1 LQMDRERIKQLID
14 MLNSSSAAELEVREG
29 DLRIRLRK
37 REGTQQPA
45 ETASRI
51 PDTAEESRSEVSA
64 EESLED
70 ATIVTAHLV
79 GLFHRGSGPSAE
91 PLAQV
96 GDDVA
101 QGQSIGTI
109 EALRNFTEV
118 TSPVDGTVVCIIAED
133 GAPVQFG
140 DPLLAIRP
148 KA

>member
-1 LQMDRERIKQLID
+1 MDRERIKQLIG

-29 DLRIRLRK
+29 DLRVRLRK
-37 REGTQQPA
+37 RDGTQQPA
-45 ETASRI
+45 EAAAPAPQVPEASGSQA
-51 PDTAEESRSEVSA
+51 DA

-79 GLFHRGSGPSAE
+79 GLFHRGTGPKAE

-96 GDDVA
+96 GDDVVA
-101 QGQSIGTI
+101 GQSLGTI

-118 TSPVDGTVVCIIAED
+118 TSPLDGTVVRIIAED

-148 KA
+148 QA